1 MATNSFICNE
11 NKGLLWE
18 MMLSNNMFD
27 GVSNENFSN
36 VKTMFENVILRL
48 GQNIKNDLSKDELLS
63 LNKTAIL
70 EIRTNLDIF
79 KKKNNEDTFNN
90 EKVLVFDRNLENA
103 KNNFSETIAIKK
115 PEQPEFSSKADTPI
129 ATNNMNELLK
139 KLQRE
144 REQLLPPPP
153 PNPHTTEAE
162 PNQQDN
168 PIKKPLIIENAQS
181 QNAQSENAQS
191 ENAQS
196 ENAQSENAQSEN
208 AQSENAQSE
217 NSLKKLTNIEELF
230 GINMSETCRPEQ
242 SQQTINKRVSFSNN
256 TIPENAIPENHIYNK
271 ILGENTPNLINQE
284 YLGEKKINDNLK
296 LNSIFNLL
304 KEIDKKQDQIIEI
317 LKSS

>member
-27 GVSNENFSN
+27 GVPNENFNN

-129 ATNNMNELLK
+129 ATNSMNELLE

-144 REQLLPPPP
+144 REQLLPLPP

-181 QNAQSENAQS
+181 
-191 ENAQS
+191 
-196 ENAQSENAQSEN
+196 
-208 AQSENAQSE
+208 ENAQSE

-230 GINMSETCRPEQ
+230 AINISDAQPSLQ
-242 SQQTINKRVSFSNN
+242 SQPSTNKRVSFSNN
-256 TIPENAIPENHIYNK
+256 PISENAIPENAIPENHIHNK

-284 YLGEKKINDNLK
+284 YRGEKKINDNLK

-304 KEIDKKQDQIIEI
+304 KEIDKKQDEIIEI

>member
-1 MATNSFICNE
+1 M
-11 NKGLLWE
+11 
-18 MMLSNNMFD
+18 
-27 GVSNENFSN
+27 
-36 VKTMFENVILRL
+36 RL

-115 PEQPEFSSKADTPI
+115 PEQPEFTSKSDTPI
-129 ATNNMNELLK
+129 ASSNMNELLE

-153 PNPHTTEAE
+153 SNPHITEAE
-162 PNQQDN
+162 PKQQN
-168 PIKKPLIIENAQS
+168 ILIKKSFIIENS
-181 QNAQSENAQS
+181 
-191 ENAQS
+191 
-196 ENAQSENAQSEN
+196 
-208 AQSENAQSE
+208 QSE

-230 GINMSETCRPEQ
+230 GINMSETYRPEQ
-242 SQQTINKRVSFSNN
+242 SHQTINKRVSFSNN
-256 TIPENAIPENHIYNK
+256 PISENTIPENNIYNK
-271 ILGENTPNLINQE
+271 LIDETTPNLINQE

-304 KEIDKKQDQIIEI
+304 KEIDKKQDEIIEI

>member
-27 GVSNENFSN
+27 GVSNENFNN

-115 PEQPEFSSKADTPI
+115 PEQPEFTSKADTPI
-129 ATNNMNELLK
+129 ASSNMNELLE

-153 PNPHTTEAE
+153 PNPHITEAE
-162 PNQQDN
+162 PKQQN
-168 PIKKPLIIENAQS
+168 ILIKNPLIIENAQS
-181 QNAQSENAQS
+181 V
-191 ENAQS
+191 
-196 ENAQSENAQSEN
+196 
-208 AQSENAQSE
+208 NAQSE

-230 GINMSETCRPEQ
+230 GINMSETYRPEQ

-256 TIPENAIPENHIYNK
+256 PISENTISENNIYNK
-271 ILGENTPNLINQE
+271 LIDETTPNFINQE

-304 KEIDKKQDQIIEI
+304 KEIDKKQDEIIEI

>member
-27 GVSNENFSN
+27 GVSNENFNN

-129 ATNNMNELLK
+129 ATNNMNELLE

-144 REQLLPPPP
+144 REELLPPPP
-153 PNPHTTEAE
+153 QNPHITEAE

-168 PIKKPLIIENAQS
+168 PMKKPLII
-181 QNAQSENAQS
+181 
-191 ENAQS
+191 
-196 ENAQSENAQSEN
+196 
-208 AQSENAQSE
+208 ENAQSE

-230 GINMSETCRPEQ
+230 GINLSDTHGPQQ
-242 SQQTINKRVSFSNN
+242 SQQSQPSTNKRVSFSNN
-256 TIPENAIPENHIYNK
+256 PISENAIPENHIHNK

-284 YLGEKKINDNLK
+284 YRGEKKINDNLK

-304 KEIDKKQDQIIEI
+304 KEIDKKQDEIIEI

>member
-1 MATNSFICNE
+1 MATNSFVCNE

-48 GQNIKNDLSKDELLS
+48 GQNIKNDLSKHELLS

-129 ATNNMNELLK
+129 ATNNMNELLE

-144 REQLLPPPP
+144 REELLPPPP
-153 PNPHTTEAE
+153 PNPHTTEVE
-162 PNQQDN
+162 LNQQDN
-168 PIKKPLIIENAQS
+168 PIKKPLII
-181 QNAQSENAQS
+181 
-191 ENAQS
+191 
-196 ENAQSENAQSEN
+196 EN

-230 GINMSETCRPEQ
+230 AINISASQPSLQ
-242 SQQTINKRVSFSNN
+242 SQSSTNKRVSFSNN
-256 TIPENAIPENHIYNK
+256 TIPENAIPENYIHNK

-284 YLGEKKINDNLK
+284 YRGEKKINDNLK

-304 KEIDKKQDQIIEI
+304 KEIDKKQDEIIEI